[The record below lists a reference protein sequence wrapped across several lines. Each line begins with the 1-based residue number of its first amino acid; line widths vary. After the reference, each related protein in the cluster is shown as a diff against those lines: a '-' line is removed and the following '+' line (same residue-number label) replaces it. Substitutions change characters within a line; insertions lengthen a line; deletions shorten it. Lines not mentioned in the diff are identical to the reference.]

1 MHFHFAKFANIL
13 HGLPQEVRNG
23 GSGAGKDITL
33 ALPRCSREQQKRGV
47 MKAWRVDTLG
57 QLPRL
62 TEMARPVPGPGE
74 ALVKVVAAGLN
85 FADLLMVKGQYQDR
99 PDLPFT
105 PGLELAGT
113 VQSLGP
119 CTQGPALGARVAASL
134 PQGGFA
140 EYAVVPVDR
149 LLALP
154 DAMPFAHAAGF
165 QIAYGTSHLALA
177 QKAAL
182 QPGETLFV
190 TGAAGGV
197 GLTAVEIGRLMGA
210 RVIAQVRGDDKAA
223 IARAAGAD
231 AVVDA
236 DEPDLKAALRA
247 LGGVDVVYDTVGG
260 LGFDAAMRATR
271 PGGRLL
277 AIGFAGG
284 EVPQVPLNQ
293 LLVRNLTVIG
303 LWWGGYMSFAPK
315 VLTESLAQLL
325 DWYSQGKLHP
335 HIGGKL
341 AFDQLRDGLQM
352 IRDRRATGKLVLM
365 TGA

>member
-1 MHFHFAKFANIL
+1 
-13 HGLPQEVRNG
+13 
-23 GSGAGKDITL
+23 
-33 ALPRCSREQQKRGV
+33 
-47 MKAWRVDTLG
+47 MKAWRVDALG
-57 QLPRL
+57 QAPTL
-62 TEMARPVPGPGE
+62 TDIPQPVPGPGE
-74 ALVKVVAAGLN
+74 ALLRVAAAGLN
-85 FADLLMVKGQYQDR
+85 FADLLMIKGQYQDR
-99 PDLPFT
+99 PALPFT

-113 VQSLGP
+113 VQALGP
-119 CTQGPALGARVAASL
+119 NTTGPLPGARVAACVT
-134 PQGGFA
+134 QGGFA

-182 QPGETLFV
+182 QAGETLFV

-197 GLTAVEIGRLMGA
+197 GLTAVEIGHLMGA
-210 RVIAQVRGDDKAA
+210 RVIAQVRGAEKAA

-231 AVVDA
+231 EVLDA
-236 DEPDLKAALRA
+236 DELDLKAALRA

-260 LGFDAAMRATR
+260 PGFDAAMRATR

-303 LWWGGYMSFAPK
+303 LWWGGYTAFAPRMM
-315 VLTESLAQLL
+315 TESLAQLL
-325 DWYSQGKLHP
+325 EWYAAGRLHP
-335 HIGGKL
+335 HIGQEL
-341 AFDQLRDGLQM
+341 AFERLQDGLQM
-352 IRDRRATGKLVLM
+352 IRDRRATGKLVLV

>member
-1 MHFHFAKFANIL
+1 
-13 HGLPQEVRNG
+13 
-23 GSGAGKDITL
+23 
-33 ALPRCSREQQKRGV
+33 
-47 MKAWRVDTLG
+47 MKAWRVETLG
-57 QLPRL
+57 QAPVL
-62 TEMARPVPGPGE
+62 TDVPKPVPGPGE
-74 ALVKVVAAGLN
+74 ALVRAAAAGLN

-99 PDLPFT
+99 PALPFT
-105 PGLELAGT
+105 LGLELAGT
-113 VQSLGP
+113 VEALGP
-119 CTQGPALGARVAASL
+119 NTRGPLPGARVAVSL
-134 PQGGFA
+134 RHGAFA
-140 EYAVVPVDR
+140 EYAVAPVDR

-165 QIAYGTSHLALA
+165 QIAYGTSHLALV

-197 GLTAVEIGRLMGA
+197 GLTAVEIGHLIGA
-210 RVIAQVRGDDKAA
+210 RVIAQVRGAEKAA

-231 AVVDA
+231 EVLDA
-236 DEPDLKAALRA
+236 EVPDLKAALRA

-260 LGFDAAMRATR
+260 PGFDAAMRATR

-303 LWWGGYMSFAPK
+303 LWWGGYASFAPRMT
-315 VLTESLAQLL
+315 TESLAHLL
-325 DWYSQGKLHP
+325 KWYSEGRLHP
-335 HIGGKL
+335 HIGQEL
-341 AFDQLRDGLQM
+341 PFDRLPDGLQM
-352 IRDRRATGKLVLM
+352 IRDRQATGKLVLT
-365 TGA
+365 TGT